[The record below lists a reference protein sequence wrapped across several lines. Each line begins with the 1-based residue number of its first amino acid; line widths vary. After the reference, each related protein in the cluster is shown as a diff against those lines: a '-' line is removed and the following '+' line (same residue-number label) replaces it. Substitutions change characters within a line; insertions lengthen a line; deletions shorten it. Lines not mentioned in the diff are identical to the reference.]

1 MKSVHVVD
9 AGWTVAS
16 YDREFEQEESA
27 TRRLATNT
35 LGFIGDE
42 HARRRQ
48 TFSRSAPGR
57 GREADVAGRGRRM
70 KLPEPCRLEGNT
82 VRISCADVV
91 RRAGVVVVVAE
102 GASGGCGGCDAQ
114 EEEEVGDVEEMSER
128 AK

>member
-1 MKSVHVVD
+1 M
-9 AGWTVAS
+9 
-16 YDREFEQEESA
+16 
-27 TRRLATNT
+27 
-35 LGFIGDE
+35 
-42 HARRRQ
+42 
-48 TFSRSAPGR
+48 R
-57 GREADVAGRGRRM
+57 GRASVSRDRDAACLRFADVAGRGRRM

-114 EEEEVGDVEEMSER
+114 EEVGDVEEMSER